1 MPEGL
6 GFFKNARST
15 LAIVDCSG
23 GRYMGAATRYE
34 CVVAILNVRSRAD
47 IITGRGL

>member
-23 GRYMGAATRYE
+23 GRYMGCNRYE